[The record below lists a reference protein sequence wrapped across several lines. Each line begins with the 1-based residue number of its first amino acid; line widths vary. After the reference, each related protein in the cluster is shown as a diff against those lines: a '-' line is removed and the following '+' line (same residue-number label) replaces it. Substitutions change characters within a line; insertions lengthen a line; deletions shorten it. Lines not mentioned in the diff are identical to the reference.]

1 MSIAAAGRVL
11 KTAVGYGEYEF
22 HDQTVVNL
30 EYIHSL
36 EMLGVERAHEQLLQE
51 IGTEDKFFCVGYTV
65 IKYYLNGYEITNLE
79 GHKAYKIAGD
89 VLATFLPEEVVD
101 GLYAAVEQ
109 AGLVVSNLTL
119 EPIAAMNVAIPQNYR
134 LLNICLVDVGAGTSD
149 ICVTKDGS
157 IIGYGMIPSAGD
169 EITELLVREYL
180 VDFATAE
187 KIKMISPKR
196 KSLTYKDIMGIS
208 HKITPAEVY
217 AKTEAVINDI
227 TQSIADKIKELN
239 GGKAVSAVFV
249 VGGGGKIKGFTAAL
263 AAWLKL
269 PEERVA
275 LRGEEVM
282 QNIHMHVPNV
292 KKDPLLVTP
301 IGICLNYYEQKNH
314 FIFVLVNESRVRL
327 YNNNHLTVFDAAMQL
342 GLKNEDIFPKRGAD
356 LNYTLNGKNRFVRGM
371 QGETA
376 EISVNDR
383 EASINTTIE
392 ANDRINIQISTR
404 GEDAALALSQI
415 SELQKTIAFQ
425 VNGHMVSCP
434 KFASVNGQLQ
444 SEYYQ
449 IQNRDQIEILTY
461 YTLDQLL
468 QFLDVH
474 PEGRVMVNHE
484 PAAGDTKVYENFT
497 VDWSQEL
504 QYRDLIEEPEQ
515 SVREESSVTETQSP
529 DITQEQVET
538 SNTGNSISILAND
551 KHYTLTGKEKY
562 VFVEAIDAMNFDTS
576 SVQGTELIMR
586 LNGRKAEPFDELH
599 NGDVVTIYWRK

>member
-1 MSIAAAGRVL
+1 
-11 KTAVGYGEYEF
+11 
-22 HDQTVVNL
+22 
-30 EYIHSL
+30 
-36 EMLGVERAHEQLLQE
+36 
-51 IGTEDKFFCVGYTV
+51 
-65 IKYYLNGYEITNLE
+65 
-79 GHKAYKIAGD
+79 
-89 VLATFLPEEVVD
+89 
-101 GLYAAVEQ
+101 
-109 AGLVVSNLTL
+109 
-119 EPIAAMNVAIPQNYR
+119 
-134 LLNICLVDVGAGTSD
+134 
-149 ICVTKDGS
+149 
-157 IIGYGMIPSAGD
+157 
-169 EITELLVREYL
+169 
-180 VDFATAE
+180 
-187 KIKMISPKR
+187 MISPKR

-208 HKITPAEVY
+208 HKITPEEVY

-383 EASINTTIE
+383 EASINTAIE

-404 GEDAALALSQI
+404 GEDAALTLSQI

-449 IQNRDQIEILTY
+449 IQDRDQIEILTY

-529 DITQEQVET
+529 EITQEQVET

>member
-1 MSIAAAGRVL
+1 M
-11 KTAVGYGEYEF
+11 
-22 HDQTVVNL
+22 
-30 EYIHSL
+30 
-36 EMLGVERAHEQLLQE
+36 
-51 IGTEDKFFCVGYTV
+51 
-65 IKYYLNGYEITNLE
+65 
-79 GHKAYKIAGD
+79 
-89 VLATFLPEEVVD
+89 
-101 GLYAAVEQ
+101 
-109 AGLVVSNLTL
+109 
-119 EPIAAMNVAIPQNYR
+119 
-134 LLNICLVDVGAGTSD
+134 
-149 ICVTKDGS
+149 
-157 IIGYGMIPSAGD
+157 
-169 EITELLVREYL
+169 
-180 VDFATAE
+180 
-187 KIKMISPKR
+187 
-196 KSLTYKDIMGIS
+196 
-208 HKITPAEVY
+208 
-217 AKTEAVINDI
+217 
-227 TQSIADKIKELN
+227 N
-239 GGKAVSAVFV
+239 GGKEVSAVFV

-383 EASINTTIE
+383 EASINTAIE

-449 IQNRDQIEILTY
+449 IQDRDQIEILTY

-529 DITQEQVET
+529 EITQEQVET